1 MLVLTRKSGESI
13 VIGQECKIK
22 ILSVD
27 KGTVR
32 LGINAPRE
40 IAVYR
45 MELFEA
51 IRNENIRAARSLPAL
66 SKQLGELLSKQNN

>member
-13 VIGQECKIK
+13 MIGQESEIK
-22 ILSVD
+22 VLSVD

-32 LGINAPRE
+32 LGIEAPRE
-40 IAVYR
+40 VSVYR

-51 IRNENIRAARSLPAL
+51 IKRENIQAAGSIASL
-66 SKQLGELLSKQNN
+66 SKLSELLKKQNR